1 MGVQIVKFQRKLSD
15 FQYALSFD
23 LAKHQTGYSLV
34 NIFNKE
40 IVDCGL
46 IICDSDN
53 PDVWLDME
61 EKISNVIAGTIERF
75 GIENFFVI
83 KEAMPKQAGRFT
95 TISTLSALAQSHAI
109 LSFACSKLDVNIY
122 DLIGVAAV
130 SEKAVFKRLTGIE
143 KPEKED
149 IFESVVKMY
158 EIQEPLKGVLNY
170 DITDSVAVVETLISK
185 KWNSDIQQ
193 EVKELKKM
201 QKKYKTEKKQME
213 IENKISGLLN
223 LSI

>member
-1 MGVQIVKFQRKLSD
+1 MGVQIVKFQRKLFD
-15 FQYALSFD
+15 FQYVLSFD

-53 PDVWLDME
+53 PDIWLDME
-61 EKISNVIAGTIERF
+61 EKISNVIAGVIERF
-75 GIENFFVI
+75 GIENFFVV

-130 SEKAVFKRLTGIE
+130 SEKAVFKQLIGIE
-143 KPEKED
+143 KPEKKD
-149 IFESVVKMY
+149 IFESVMKMY
-158 EIQEPLKGVLNY
+158 GIQDSLKSVLNY

>member
-1 MGVQIVKFQRKLSD
+1 MGVKIVKFKKRLAD

-34 NIFNKE
+34 NILNKE

-53 PDVWLDME
+53 PDIWLDME
-61 EKISNVIAGTIERF
+61 EKISNVIESVIKRF
-75 GIENFFVI
+75 GIENFFVV

-109 LSFACSKLDVNIY
+109 LSFACSKLGVNIY

-130 SEKAVFKRLTGIE
+130 SEKAVFKQLTGIE

-149 IFESVVKMY
+149 IFESVLKIY
-158 EIQEPLKGVLNY
+158 KIQESLKSVLNY
-170 DITDSVAVVETLISK
+170 DITDSVAVVETLVSK

-193 EVKELKKM
+193 EVKELKKI

-213 IENKISGLLN
+213 IENEISRLFD